1 LAGWEAIL
9 IMSQTEGTDADQ
21 SEFHTN
27 LSLIARVRDRN
38 DAAGWGQFYQ
48 FYQPLLA
55 RYLRKLGL
63 EEHQANDVIQ
73 EVFIRLLRAL
83 PTFEPDKKRGRFRS
97 YLWRLTYSTLVD
109 EARRVK
115 SRRRAEEEW
124 VNRFQGDS
132 EAAGQQVERELNE
145 INRQQILE
153 RALPKVR
160 SVTSSTAWT
169 CFEQRLLRNRPGSE
183 IAAELGIS
191 AKVVFVYASRVLK
204 AVRKECAALA
214 EELDDEPIDWL
225 PRGT

>member
-9 IMSQTEGTDADQ
+9 IMSQDEETDADR
-21 SEFHTN
+21 SEFRTN
-27 LSLIARVRDRN
+27 LTLLARVRDRA

-55 RYLRKLGL
+55 RYLRKQGL
-63 EEHQANDVIQ
+63 DEHQANDVIQ
-73 EVFIRLLRAL
+73 EVFIRLLRSL
-83 PTFEPDKKRGRFRS
+83 PTFEPDKRRGRFRD
-97 YLWRLTYSTLVD
+97 YLWKLTYSALVD

-115 SRRRAEEEW
+115 SRRRAEGEW
-124 VNRFQGDS
+124 VNRFLRISDAESGK
-132 EAAGQQVERELNE
+132 VERELNE

-153 RALPKVR
+153 RALPKVQ
-160 SVTSSTAWT
+160 SVTSPTAWT

-191 AKVVFVYASRVLK
+191 SQVVFVYASRVLK
-204 AVRKECAALA
+204 AVRAECATIAK
-214 EELDDEPIDWL
+214 ELEDETINWL